1 MYSDFDY
8 KIKIVATNLIDF
20 ISNNWVGIVYKC
32 LLLKLKP
39 FPIPL
44 KKSGKCLQSIL
55 NAFIEFIDRMI
66 RYRLIHT

>member
-8 KIKIVATNLIDF
+8 KIKIVATNFIDF

-39 FPIPL
+39 FPIHL
-44 KKSGKCLQSIL
+44 KNQEIVFKVFQMHSL
-55 NAFIEFIDRMI
+55 NS
-66 RYRLIHT
+66 